1 MEHKMSL
8 ESKVRGFWTGRDKN
22 SAYGL
27 KLLDQCI
34 TRFAEHGDWD
44 HLSRFYVGALKVGQG
59 PAVKRIIRAAF
70 GQSVKFSLDSKHPTG
85 GKFAKINWPGVS
97 FPLHE
102 SNTYSVVKKSVEQG
116 LGWDSKVFQKA
127 LADVLP
133 DLPKKTKTVDAATQT
148 KEAKA
153 LATKLKTLR
162 DAGFDLAALVR
173 EAQALLSANPQANA
187 DKTVEKKVVNG
198 TTVYEPAF

>member
-34 TRFAEHGDWD
+34 TRCAQHGDWD
-44 HLSRFYVGALKVGQG
+44 HLSRFIVSAMKVGQG

-70 GQSVKFSLDSKHPTG
+70 GNHLIFSLDSKHPTG
-85 GKFAKINWPGVS
+85 GKFTKANWPGVS

-102 SNTYSVVKKSVEQG
+102 SNTYSVVTRAVEKG
-116 LGWDSKVFQKA
+116 LGWDSRVFQKA
-127 LADVLP
+127 LDEVLP
-133 DLPKKTKTVDAATQT
+133 KAEKPKKTVDAATQT

-153 LATKLKTLR
+153 LATKLKALR
-162 DAGFDLAALVR
+162 EAGFDLAALVR

-198 TTVYEPAF
+198 ATVYEPSF